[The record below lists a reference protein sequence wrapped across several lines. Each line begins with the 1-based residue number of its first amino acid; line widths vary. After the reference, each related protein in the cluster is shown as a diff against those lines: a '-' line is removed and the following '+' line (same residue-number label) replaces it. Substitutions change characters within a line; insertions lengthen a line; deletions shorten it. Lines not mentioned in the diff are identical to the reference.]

1 MKKPLII
8 ISTFFFLLLANGCE
22 LQNMNALEELD
33 ATQVSAANLS
43 KGKKKLIERPLKM
56 NRADLLLEWAVVAPQ
71 EQFCSG
77 NRIAGGSTLGM
88 GNFTHLGLTKI
99 EMSAAWDIDRLIDN
113 PQFVPQGPAGGPVAT
128 VLSGNEYP
136 YHFGFNPLNQQC
148 GAAVV
153 AMGELVLTAANGNK
167 VFGEVVSG
175 ETHRLDF
182 LAEGDGIENFTIIE
196 IVGGTGRFQDASG
209 SFIVHNIFRFDHAAG
224 GFVTDLSEML
234 PGGTIAY

>member
-1 MKKPLII
+1 MKNTLII
-8 ISTFFFLLLANGCE
+8 ISTLFFLMLVNSCE
-22 LQNMNALEELD
+22 LQDMD
-33 ATQVSAANLS
+33 AFEKIDPAHLSAANLS
-43 KGKKKLIERPLKM
+43 KGKKKSVERPLKM
-56 NRADLLLEWAVVAPQ
+56 NRANLSLEWGVVADQ
-71 EQFCSG
+71 EQFCIG
-77 NRIAGGSTLGM
+77 NRIAGGSTVGM
-88 GNFTHLGLTKI
+88 GNFTHLGLTKM

-136 YHFGFNPLNQQC
+136 YHFGFNPITQEC
-148 GAAVV
+148 GTAVV
-153 AMGELVLTAANGNK
+153 ATGELVLTAANGDK

-209 SFIVHNIFRFDHAAG
+209 SFIIHTIIRLDLAVG
-224 GFVTDLSEML
+224 GFVFDLAEVL
-234 PGGTIAY
+234 PGGIIAY